1 MRGRHERGEGERGGM
16 SARNQLISSLSP
28 SEGRGRRR
36 ARGRSEIKKRGGEK
50 EGEDEARGRQE
61 VENCSE
67 DEWSRSKK
75 EGVRLK

>member
-1 MRGRHERGEGERGGM
+1 M

-36 ARGRSEIKKRGGEK
+36 ARGRSEIKKRGGGK